1 MSISGFLPYSR
12 QTVEDDDIAAV
23 TAALRSDYLTTGPL
37 VNEFETAFAET
48 TGAVHAIACNSGTA
62 ALHLAALALDLGPG
76 EAAIVPTITFLA
88 TANVV
93 RMTGAEVV
101 FADVDAESGLMTPDT
116 MSAACKR
123 ARARGKTVK
132 AALPVHLNGQVCDL
146 EGIAAVAKE
155 NGLELI
161 EDACHA
167 LGVADIGATKYS
179 RVACFSTHAVK
190 PIATGEGGVATT
202 SDPVLAERMRR
213 LRTHGMVREQT
224 AFVNTELAFDGATP
238 NPWYYEMAEI
248 GWNYRL
254 PDVLCALGLSQ
265 LRKFGRLR
273 RRRLEIAS
281 QYDRLFAPLA
291 PIIKPVPHGERHGWH
306 LYPVLIDFA
315 ALGLTRAQVMKSLRG
330 DRIGTQVHYIP
341 LHRQPYYRNRYG
353 NEMFPGAD
361 AYYARCL
368 SIPIFPSMS
377 DEDVCWVADALAQL
391 VATQA

>member
-1 MSISGFLPYSR
+1 MSTSRFLPYSR

-37 VNEFETAFAET
+37 VDEFETAFAET

-101 FADVDAESGLMTPDT
+101 FADVDSESGLMTPET
-116 MSAACKR
+116 ISAACKR
-123 ARARGKTVK
+123 TRAGGKTIK

-146 EGIAAVAKE
+146 EGIGEVARK

-167 LGVADIGATKYS
+167 LGVADIGASKYS

-213 LRTHGMVREQT
+213 LRTHGMIRDQA
-224 AFVNTELAFDGATP
+224 AFANSELAFDGATP

-265 LRKFGRLR
+265 LRKFDRLR
-273 RRRLEIAS
+273 RRRLEIAA

-291 PIIKPVPHGERHGWH
+291 PVIKPVPHGERHGWH
-306 LYPVLIDFA
+306 LYAVLIDFA
-315 ALGLTRAQVMKSLRG
+315 ALGLTRAQLMKSLRAN
-330 DRIGTQVHYIP
+330 RIGTQVHYIP

-353 NEMFPGAD
+353 NEIFSGAD

-368 SIPIFPSMS
+368 SLPIFPGMS
-377 DEDVCWVADALAQL
+377 DDDVRRVADALAQF
-391 VATQA
+391 VTK